1 MTIQRLEIFYARM
14 EPGDGAGSSALRDYS
29 RAGRRNEA
37 PWLRKNSPS
46 CASLISVKRPLSA
59 ISTIELSETR
69 SSNAILRRRTPTS
82 RVTLTE
88 SFTAPVEPEAPVG
101 AIGAAVPFVPGTRNS
116 GNFPFVFIHEG
127 VPCRFGAAFIHTQL
141 LRRSAAPDSRSMVPS
156 SGSSPDSKKTRN
168 ANSITALSLMRSR
181 KAKYRNFSATCES
194 SVCETVDI
202 FNVRFGGPG
211 TWGVGVS

>member
-1 MTIQRLEIFYARM
+1 M
-14 EPGDGAGSSALRDYS
+14 EPVDGEKSSFLRDYS

-69 SSNAILRRRTPTS
+69 SSNAILRRRMPTS

-88 SFTAPVEPEAPVG
+88 SLTAPVDPAAPAG
-101 AIGAAVPFVPGTRNS
+101 AIGAAVPFVPGACSS
-116 GNFPFVFIHEG
+116 GNFPLVFINEG
-127 VPCRFGAAFIHTQL
+127 VPCHFGAASIHTQL
-141 LRRSAAPDSRSMVPS
+141 LRRSAAPDVRSIVPS

-202 FNVRFGGPG
+202 FNVRFGGSG
-211 TWGVGVS
+211 TWGVEVS